1 MSSSGSPQPCCRW
14 PSSGQ
19 GSPCCATTG
28 SPTPPPATR
37 PPATS
42 FAEDL
47 SDPVLKTIGVLEVL
61 GATGVLLPW
70 ALDISPVLTP
80 LAAAGLA
87 AIMVGAIVVHVRRG
101 ERQPVVI
108 NAVLLMLAL
117 VVAVG
122 RGGQL
127 LG

>member
-1 MSSSGSPQPCCRW
+1 MDVVLWITSAVLSLAFLGAGFTKLRDDRLTY
-14 PSSGQ
+14 
-19 GSPCCATTG
+19 A
-28 SPTPPPATR
+28 ATR

-47 SDPVLKTIGVLEVL
+47 SNPLFKTIGALEIL

-70 ALDISPVLTP
+70 ALDIAPILTP

-87 AIMVGAIVVHVRRG
+87 VIMVGAIAVHLRRG
-101 ERQPVVI
+101 ERQPIAITV
-108 NAVLLMLAL
+108 VLLTLAL

-122 RGGQL
+122 RSVQL

>member
-1 MSSSGSPQPCCRW
+1 MDVALWITSAVLSLAFLGAGFTKLRDDRLTY
-14 PSSGQ
+14 
-19 GSPCCATTG
+19 A
-28 SPTPPPATR
+28 ATR

-47 SDPVLKTIGVLEVL
+47 SNPVFKTIGVLEIL

-70 ALDISPVLTP
+70 GLDVAPILTP

-87 AIMVGAIVVHVRRG
+87 VVMVAAIAVHLRRG
-101 ERQPVVI
+101 ERQPIVI
-108 NAVLLMLAL
+108 NIVLLTLAL

-122 RGGQL
+122 RGMQL